1 MPCPTA
7 VVSVMVAPVWVLGCT
22 YTDLNV
28 SLGRLQTSHLIKQGT
43 FSHHS
48 VLLQL
53 QLPLVGN
60 AGHKGKCRNQR
71 MNSCTSKP
79 LPRKRGWGRAV
90 GGRGLGAGAG

>member
-1 MPCPTA
+1 MVPHPTA

-22 YTDLNV
+22 YTDLNA
-28 SLGRLQTSHLIKQGT
+28 SLGRLQRKHLIKQTT

-48 VLLQL
+48 VLSKL

-79 LPRKRGWGRAV
+79 LLGV
-90 GGRGLGAGAG
+90 GGRSLGAGAG